1 MGEMDV
7 RVTMIWIHQL
17 FSEALWTSMTEDF
30 FNFRGE
36 MCTYYVL
43 CNISLWGLGQHPL
56 IKHINIS
63 AGEYMNIPTK
73 WGKCEIKTS
82 GQVSSVI
89 TLDQIMVATWLSF
102 GFQWFCIAGLWGR
115 DCGPADQCKSL
126 PFIESLSRVQL
137 FATPWTEASQ
147 ASLSFTVSQSWL
159 KLMTIE
165 SMMSPNNPTLCHPLL
180 LPSSFPAPR
189 SLGFLC
195 SLVSPAER

>member
-1 MGEMDV
+1 ML
-7 RVTMIWIHQL
+7 L
-17 FSEALWTSMTEDF
+17 FFSQIWTSMTEDF

-56 IKHINIS
+56 IIHINIS

-102 GFQWFCIAGLWGR
+102 GFQWFCIADLWGR

-126 PFIESLSRVQL
+126 PFIDHWFVSLFSHSVVSNSLPPHGLKPARLPCPSLSPRVGSNSW
-137 FATPWTEASQ
+137 P
-147 ASLSFTVSQSWL
+147 LSRW
-159 KLMTIE
+159 
-165 SMMSPNNPTLCHPLL
+165 CHPTTPLSVIPFSCL
-180 LPSSFPAPR
+180 HLSQHHG
-189 SLGFLC
+189 L
-195 SLVSPAER
+195 LVSYAHL